1 MTNSTNQNTTT
12 LQNEGQALTTAFN
25 KLKGAFKKSITEG
38 FDFRLGT
45 LIKQIKELE
54 NVSTLSNKIRKK
66 YKIDAID
73 RRRTSEAE
81 WLIDNSQTVADFVKK
96 TKFSGTSIPS
106 LQNAMRTAF
115 RKAGQQVLAEAN
127 EHFKT
132 SDEPLLINK
141 DAEASDT
148 VSKETDNEDYYAM
161 RVAEAKQS
169 AKADKV
175 DDKSSK
181 VSNIGQSDTKV
192 ENFGKFETKSL
203 LTANDLA
210 FEMLVQAEKNS
221 IPTKELLLALKE
233 QIELLSTE
241 GVA

>member
-1 MTNSTNQNTTT
+1 MKSVKKDGEIRMTQQNNKSQTTT
-12 LQNEGQALTTAFN
+12 LQNEGQALTTAF
-25 KLKGAFKKSITEG
+25 KKQTTAFKKSITEG

-45 LIKQIKELE
+45 LIKQIKEAE
-54 NVSTLSNKIRKK
+54 GVSTLSNKIRKK

-106 LQNAMRTAF
+106 LQNAMRKHYKDTLPSKEEIDKESA
-115 RKAGQQVLAEAN
+115 KADN
-127 EHFKT
+127 PK
-132 SDEPLLINK
+132 
-141 DAEASDT
+141 T
-148 VSKETDNEDYYAM
+148 VSKET
-161 RVAEAKQS
+161 AKVD
-169 AKADKV
+169 AKASKTVSKETAKV
-175 DDKSSK
+175 DDVSSK
-181 VSNIGQSDTKV
+181 VSNIGQADTKV

-203 LTANDLA
+203 LSASDLA

>member
-12 LQNEGQALTTAFN
+12 LQNEGQALTTAFK
-25 KLKGAFKKSITEG
+25 KLKTAFKKSITEG

-45 LIKQIKELE
+45 LIKQIKEAE
-54 NVSTLSNKIRKK
+54 GVSTLSNKIRKK

-106 LQNAMRTAF
+106 LQNAMR
-115 RKAGQQVLAEAN
+115 KA
-127 EHFKT
+127 
-132 SDEPLLINK
+132 SK
-141 DAEASDT
+141 DADTSAKADKPKTDAKASKT
-148 VSKETDNEDYYAM
+148 VSKETA
-161 RVAEAKQS
+161 
-169 AKADKV
+169 KV

-203 LTANDLA
+203 LTANDIAL
-210 FEMLVQAEKNS
+210 EMLVQADTNQVS
-221 IPTKELLLALKE
+221 YKELVTALVE
-233 QIELLSTE
+233 QIKILNTE
-241 GVA
+241 EVA

>member
-12 LQNEGQALTTAFN
+12 LQNEGQALTTAFK
-25 KLKGAFKKSITEG
+25 KLKTAFKKSITEG

-106 LQNAMRTAF
+106 LQNAMRKHYKDTLPSKEEIDKESA
-115 RKAGQQVLAEAN
+115 KADN
-127 EHFKT
+127 PK
-132 SDEPLLINK
+132 
-141 DAEASDT
+141 T
-148 VSKETDNEDYYAM
+148 VSKETA
-161 RVAEAKQS
+161 
-169 AKADKV
+169 KV

-203 LTANDLA
+203 LTANDIAL
-210 FEMLVQAEKNS
+210 EMLVQADTNQVS
-221 IPTKELLLALKE
+221 YKELVTALVE
-233 QIELLSTE
+233 QIKILNTE
-241 GVA
+241 EVA

>member
-1 MTNSTNQNTTT
+1 MKSVKKDGEIRMTQQNNKSQTTT
-12 LQNEGQALTTAFN
+12 LQNEGQALTSAF
-25 KLKGAFKKSITEG
+25 KKQTSAFKKSITEG
-38 FDFRLGT
+38 FDHRLGT
-45 LIKQIKELE
+45 LIKQIKDAEG
-54 NVSTLSNKIRKK
+54 VSTLSNKIRKK

-81 WLIDNSQTVADFVKK
+81 WLIDNSQSVADFVKK

-106 LQNAMRTAF
+106 LQNAMR
-115 RKAGQQVLAEAN
+115 KA
-127 EHFKT
+127 
-132 SDEPLLINK
+132 SK
-141 DAEASDT
+141 DADT
-148 VSKETDNEDYYAM
+148 
-161 RVAEAKQS
+161 S
-169 AKADKV
+169 AKADKPKV

-181 VSNIGQSDTKV
+181 VSNIGQADTKV

-203 LTANDLA
+203 LSASDLA

>member
-1 MTNSTNQNTTT
+1 MTNSTNQKTTT
-12 LQNEGQALTTAFN
+12 LQNEGQALTTAFK
-25 KLKGAFKKSITEG
+25 KLKTAFKKSITEG

-106 LQNAMRTAF
+106 LQNAMRKHYKDTLPSKEEIDKESA
-115 RKAGQQVLAEAN
+115 KADN
-127 EHFKT
+127 PK
-132 SDEPLLINK
+132 
-141 DAEASDT
+141 T
-148 VSKETDNEDYYAM
+148 VSKETA
-161 RVAEAKQS
+161 
-169 AKADKV
+169 KV

-203 LTANDLA
+203 LTANDIAL
-210 FEMLVQAEKNS
+210 EMLVQADTNQVS
-221 IPTKELLLALKE
+221 YKELVTALVE
-233 QIELLSTE
+233 QIKILNTE
-241 GVA
+241 EVA

>member
-1 MTNSTNQNTTT
+1 
-12 LQNEGQALTTAFN
+12 
-25 KLKGAFKKSITEG
+25 
-38 FDFRLGT
+38 
-45 LIKQIKELE
+45 
-54 NVSTLSNKIRKK
+54 
-66 YKIDAID
+66 
-73 RRRTSEAE
+73 
-81 WLIDNSQTVADFVKK
+81 
-96 TKFSGTSIPS
+96 
-106 LQNAMRTAF
+106 
-115 RKAGQQVLAEAN
+115 
-127 EHFKT
+127 
-132 SDEPLLINK
+132 
-141 DAEASDT
+141 
-148 VSKETDNEDYYAM
+148 M

-203 LTANDLA
+203 LSASDLA